1 MRWMM
6 SETSL
11 LDLFPATRNVSG
23 ASFSQYTDRYRP
35 PTNERINVMTN
46 ITMGLEK
53 TEEEILAF
61 EVSDEALEI
70 AAGTAKEKANFTLG
84 ACTGLSECPG

>member
-1 MRWMM
+1 
-6 SETSL
+6 
-11 LDLFPATRNVSG
+11 
-23 ASFSQYTDRYRP
+23 
-35 PTNERINVMTN
+35 MTN
-46 ITMGLEK
+46 ITIGLKK

-84 ACTGLSECPG
+84 ACSGLSVCPG

>member
-1 MRWMM
+1 M
-6 SETSL
+6 TS
-11 LDLFPATRNVSG
+11 
-23 ASFSQYTDRYRP
+23 
-35 PTNERINVMTN
+35 

-53 TEEEILAF
+53 TDEEILSF
-61 EVSDEALEI
+61 EVSDTALEI

>member
-1 MRWMM
+1 MDDVGNL
-6 SETSL
+6 S
-11 LDLFPATRNVSG
+11 SG
-23 ASFSQYTDRYRP
+23 PFSSHAECFGSIIQPVYGPLQTILKQKD
-35 PTNERINVMTN
+35 NAMAN

-53 TEEEILAF
+53 TEGKMLAF

>member
-1 MRWMM
+1 MFGEHHSARIRAVT
-6 SETSL
+6 E
-11 LDLFPATRNVSG
+11 
-23 ASFSQYTDRYRP
+23 P
-35 PTNERINVMTN
+35 PINKMINAMTN
-46 ITMGLEK
+46 ITIGLEK
-53 TEEEILAF
+53 TEGEIFAF